1 MAIYELRTY
10 EVVPGKMAEIMEL
23 YKGEGWAAI
32 SGHPPRLLGHFTGDV
47 GAINELIHL

>member
-23 YKGEGWAAI
+23 YRSEGWAAKI
-32 SGHPPRLLGHFTGDV
+32 GRAHV
-47 GAINELIHL
+47 